1 MVETIFTNKPCYLAN
16 PRWQEAIRLTTLSDC
31 EDFADR
37 SSVST
42 QLWAIGARIP
52 DLFQAVSDH
61 IHGLNT
67 PDDISP
73 LPLLQRLLDDFDI
86 WRESWQ
92 DVLENTCRNVLRDS
106 AIRHQSLMIL
116 LAFYMLS
123 MIVHRLKIAMEPV
136 KKLKMENEVLLFCAS
151 VFHLRRD
158 FMSCRWS
165 PQNNG
170 SIYVKVANG
179 TQQTASRWKKEIA
192 CATTEDPID
201 IDTFDEWCVNIG
213 RTLERTPARLHLPQ
227 QGQYEAS

>member
-1 MVETIFTNKPCYLAN
+1 M
-16 PRWQEAIRLTTLSDC
+16 
-31 EDFADR
+31 
-37 SSVST
+37 
-42 QLWAIGARIP
+42 WAIGGRIP
-52 DLFQAVSDH
+52 NLFQAVSDH
-61 IHGLNT
+61 VHGLAT
-67 PDDISP
+67 PDDMSP
-73 LPLLQRLLDDFDI
+73 EPLLQRLLDDFNH

-106 AIRHQSLMIL
+106 AIRHQSLMTL

-123 MIVHRLKIAMEPV
+123 MIVHRLRIALEPV
-136 KKLKMENEVLLFCAS
+136 NKLKLENEVLLFCAS

-170 SIYVKVANG
+170 SIYVRVANG

-192 CATTEDPID
+192 CATSDIPID

-213 RTLERTPARLHLPQ
+213 RTLERTPARLNLPQ
-227 QGQYEAS
+227 YGQYEAS